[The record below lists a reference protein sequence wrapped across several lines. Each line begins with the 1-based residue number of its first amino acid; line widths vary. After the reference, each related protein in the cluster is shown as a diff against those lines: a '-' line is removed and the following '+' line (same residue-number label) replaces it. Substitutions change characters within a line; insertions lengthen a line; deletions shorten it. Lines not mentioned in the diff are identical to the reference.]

1 MHGVLFVTLRILF
14 KEELTRVE
22 LLLVCLLKDPVDK
35 EDTKEDT

>member
-22 LLLVCLLKDPVDK
+22 LLLVCLLKDTVDK